1 MGVDLPSSPEVDRRT
16 SPRERL
22 VAFDGVELP
31 FRSAS
36 IDCILSM
43 QVLEH
48 VRHPEP
54 LLREVKRVLKPGAPF
69 AGTTSNLEPYH
80 SFSLWNFTPYGF
92 VTIARDAGL
101 EVVELRPGIDGPTL
115 IERQIRGRPPE
126 MSKYFSSTSP
136 RNSEFLDWGRET
148 HRHPALVN
156 NRMLQFSGHFGFL
169 TQRPMTAERDS
180 VDAGIPPGDER
191 ARDRELRLM
200 RREIAASQMAF
211 RAMRRRARRAEA
223 QLVALRSG
231 PVHRVRNTLA
241 RVASTVRDRG
251 LGT

>member
-1 MGVDLPSSPEVDRRT
+1 LISDVVPNDEARQVNEAYYIERVVGPLAPRSIVLDLGCGEGKAQRSVTRANSGVMWMGVDLPSSPEVDLR
-16 SPRERL
+16 SSARERL
-22 VAFDGVELP
+22 VSFDGVELP
-31 FRSAS
+31 FRSSS
-36 IDCILSM
+36 IDCILSV

-54 LLREVKRVLKPGAPF
+54 LLREVTRVLKPGAPF

-136 RNSEFLDWGRET
+136 RNSEFLDWGRGK
-148 HRHPALVN
+148 RRRPALVN

-169 TQRPMTAERDS
+169 TRRPLD
-180 VDAGIPPGDER
+180 
-191 ARDRELRLM
+191 
-200 RREIAASQMAF
+200 
-211 RAMRRRARRAEA
+211 
-223 QLVALRSG
+223 
-231 PVHRVRNTLA
+231 
-241 RVASTVRDRG
+241 
-251 LGT
+251 

>member
-1 MGVDLPSSPEVDRRT
+1 MGSQWDLISDVVPDDEARQVDESYYIERVVGPLAPGSLVLDLGCGQGKAQRAVTRSNSAVVWMGVDLPSSPEVDSRS
-16 SPRERL
+16 SPRDRL
-22 VAFDGVELP
+22 VSFDGVELP
-31 FRSAS
+31 YRSSS

-54 LLREVKRVLKPGAPF
+54 LLREVNRVLKPGAPF

-126 MSKYFSSTSP
+126 MSQYFSSTSP
-136 RNSEFLDWGRET
+136 RNREFLDWGRGT
-148 HRHPALVN
+148 RRRPALVN

-169 TQRPMTAERDS
+169 TRRP
-180 VDAGIPPGDER
+180 
-191 ARDRELRLM
+191 L
-200 RREIAASQMAF
+200 
-211 RAMRRRARRAEA
+211 
-223 QLVALRSG
+223 
-231 PVHRVRNTLA
+231 H
-241 RVASTVRDRG
+241 
-251 LGT
+251 

>member
-1 MGVDLPSSPEVDRRT
+1 MASQWDLISDVVPDDEARQVNEADYIERVVGPLAAGSIVLDLGCGEGKAQRSVNRVNPAVVWMGIDLPSSPEVDGRT
-16 SPRERL
+16 SRRDRL
-22 VAFDGVELP
+22 VTFDGVELP
-31 FRSAS
+31 FRTSS

-54 LLREVKRVLKPGAPF
+54 LLREVARVLKPGAPF

-101 EVVELRPGIDGPTL
+101 DVVELRPGIDGPTL

-126 MSKYFSSTSP
+126 MSKYFGSTSP
-136 RNSEFLDWGRET
+136 RNDEFLDWGRAT
-148 HRHPALVN
+148 RRRPALVN

-169 TQRPMTAERDS
+169 TR
-180 VDAGIPPGDER
+180 
-191 ARDRELRLM
+191 
-200 RREIAASQMAF
+200 
-211 RAMRRRARRAEA
+211 
-223 QLVALRSG
+223 G
-231 PVHRVRNTLA
+231 PRT
-241 RVASTVRDRG
+241 
-251 LGT
+251 

>member
-1 MGVDLPSSPEVDRRT
+1 MGSQWDLICDVVPNDEARQVDEAYYVERVVGPLVPRSIVLDLGCGEGKAQRSVTRANSGVVWIGVDLPSSPEVDLRSSARD
-16 SPRERL
+16 RL
-22 VAFDGVELP
+22 VSFDGVELP
-31 FRSAS
+31 FRSSS

-54 LLREVKRVLKPGAPF
+54 LLREVSRVLKPGAPF

-101 EVVELRPGIDGPTL
+101 EVVEMRPGIDGPTL

-136 RNSEFLDWGRET
+136 RNSEFLDWGRDT
-148 HRHPALVN
+148 RRRPALVN

-169 TQRPMTAERDS
+169 TRRPLD
-180 VDAGIPPGDER
+180 
-191 ARDRELRLM
+191 
-200 RREIAASQMAF
+200 
-211 RAMRRRARRAEA
+211 
-223 QLVALRSG
+223 
-231 PVHRVRNTLA
+231 
-241 RVASTVRDRG
+241 
-251 LGT
+251 